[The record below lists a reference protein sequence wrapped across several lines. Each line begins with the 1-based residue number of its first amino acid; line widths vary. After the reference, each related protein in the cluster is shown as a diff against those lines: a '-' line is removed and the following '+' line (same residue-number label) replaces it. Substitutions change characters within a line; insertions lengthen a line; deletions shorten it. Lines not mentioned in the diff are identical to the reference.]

1 MNGAFCDDKHVNEK
15 MKNIVEIAKTVEF
28 NTNSYSYLN
37 SVYHKLAEIMQGNSN
52 FLKDIECLSIFKIF
66 ERLLGFHKYNVE
78 KDISVEQITSGDVL
92 LIKCPSIFA
101 SYHFII
107 AAVNPAKT
115 EVSVFQS
122 YGSYKKLHKIVLS
135 YGEFE
140 KLLQDLTTFKSDDFD
155 ATYKMMI
162 IVEDKLYGI
171 KEREYIA
178 RLQEAKVNVNDNNLF
193 LNNSAPE
200 NNSYVQRAKD
210 LNIPPS
216 IYEDLEHNFNIN
228 QSTLVINAYRIDA
241 KSENAEGIKAK
252 KDKRK
257 TKKDKRKSKKDKRKT
272 KKRKTKKVEKK
283 TKKDKRKSK
292 KDKRKT
298 RSKKTMSKKTR
309 SKK

>member
-15 MKNIVEIAKTVEF
+15 MKHIVEIAKTVEF

-37 SVYHKLAEIMQGNSN
+37 SVYHKLAEIMHGNSN

-78 KDISVEQITSGDVL
+78 KNISVEQITSGDIL

-107 AAVNPAKT
+107 AVVNPAKT

-140 KLLQDLTTFKSDDFD
+140 KLLHDLTTFKSDDFD
-155 ATYKMMI
+155 TTYKMMI
-162 IVEDKLYGI
+162 NVEDKLYGI

-178 RLQEAKVNVNDNNLF
+178 RLQEAKVNVDDNNLF

-252 KDKRK
+252 K
-257 TKKDKRKSKKDKRKT
+257 TKKRKRKSKKDKRKS
-272 KKRKTKKVEKK
+272 KKGEKK

-298 RSKKTMSKKTR
+298 RSKKSKSKK
-309 SKK
+309 